1 MPLSRTFRFVV
12 FANDPSVTHLSN
24 EDIDTTYC
32 HKGCM
37 WARSG
42 QTKYVAF
49 NRRWLDDARY
59 YQACVGS
66 AQAAI
71 RDDF

>member
-1 MPLSRTFRFVV
+1 MPLPRKFRFVV

-32 HKGCM
+32 HKGCA
-37 WARSG
+37 WARAGS
-42 QTKYVAF
+42 TKYVSF

-59 YQACVGS
+59 CQNCVGS
-66 AQAAI
+66 AEAST
-71 RDDF
+71 RDF